1 MKTDQQGGTFTFTY
15 NLGGQLLSRAY
26 RTAANSPSGTV
37 ADSDTFTYDR
47 AGRMLTALSGRYANT
62 VTLAYDHA
70 GRLAS
75 EALTIAGQTYSVGR
89 TYDVRGLEA
98 TLSYPGGGVVQR
110 TYTPRRQLQQTSYLG
125 TAIETRTYDAAGR
138 QATSTYANGAV
149 TTNSYRLDNLLA
161 SRATSHAGTEQL
173 GTYSY
178 SWDANKNKTAETI
191 GAQGSGFGFS
201 VPAGGY
207 DQEDRLTAWNRTDGA
222 RNQSWTLSA
231 VGDWTAHSDAG
242 VSQTRTHAAAHELTA
257 VTTGGTTSPLG
268 YDPKGNLLSRPAALA
283 SPALGLVWDF
293 DNRLR
298 GADTNGTPASQ
309 EVSFEYDALGRRVA
323 RSEAGNN
330 VVYVHAVECSPKTS
344 PDVMRV

>member
-1 MKTDQQGGTFTFTY
+1 MEPYPPPLLLPAIAPEDSWEETYPDHVSGAAVGTAGYGIVEFSYDPAGRIRMKTDQQGDTCTFNY
-15 NLGGQLLSRAY
+15 NLAGQLLSRAY
-26 RTAANSPSGTV
+26 RTRANSPSGTV

-75 EALTIAGQTYSVGR
+75 EGLTIAGQTKRRRREIGDWGRLCREPSMPRQQLAQSVP
-89 TYDVRGLEA
+89 VPVFPLEA
-98 TLSYPGGGVVQR
+98 TLSYPGGAVVQR
-110 TYTPRRQLQQTSYLG
+110 SYTPRRQLQQTSYLG
-125 TAIETRTYDAAGR
+125 AVVESRTYDAAGR
-138 QATSTYANGAV
+138 HATSTSGNAAV

-161 SRATSHAGTEQL
+161 SRATSHAGSEQL

-207 DQEDRLTAWNRTDGA
+207 DQADRLTAWNRTDGA

-242 VSQTRTHAAAHELTA
+242 VSQTRTH
-257 VTTGGTTSPLG
+257 
-268 YDPKGNLLSRPAALA
+268 
-283 SPALGLVWDF
+283 
-293 DNRLR
+293 
-298 GADTNGTPASQ
+298 
-309 EVSFEYDALGRRVA
+309 
-323 RSEAGNN
+323 
-330 VVYVHAVECSPKTS
+330 
-344 PDVMRV
+344 